1 MKRILKSGFALLLA
15 LLMVL
20 PVLASCSGS
29 KKPSGESVKTT
40 EADGQNTNSG
50 NNGDN
55 GDGEV
60 EEVEVLP
67 DVNYNGRDF
76 RILMRDND
84 YYYHDMEVEDEVVNA
99 SGASKVDQAVYY
111 RNRTVEKRLGVTI
124 KVDRQSGYGNS
135 LNAAGVRAALR
146 DGSYDLIADHGR
158 SLFTYVMEGS
168 FKNWYD
174 LKWVDLTKS
183 WWSQGMISDFSI
195 QDNLWCLTG
204 DLSYQGIGATVAMVM
219 NKKLQE
225 ELMLDDPYS
234 AVLNNTWTLE
244 MFSEM
249 VEAAKTDTDN
259 GDLSPENGDMTGYMT
274 SQWRGPMTSLYSA
287 GVRAVKLDEDGMLQI
302 TVNTPKTILLFDDY
316 FKLLDRNNCKLYLGN
331 MPGNFHKTFANGNV
345 LFMDTRLYDIG
356 KVIENGFLDYGILP
370 WPKYDE
376 EVDEY
381 YAWVDAVANVFGIP
395 TNKTDEDYEF
405 ISAVLEA
412 LAAEGQR
419 RVIPDFYEDTIQ
431 KRYAQDPESF
441 RALELIRAGRV
452 FDLATYM
459 ADDTDKL
466 SRVGYDLA
474 GSNTNYST
482 WWGKNGTS
490 LQKKIDDANT
500 KLKNLIAK
508 SN

>member
-1 MKRILKSGFALLLA
+1 MKRILKNGVALLLA

-20 PVLASCSGS
+20 PVLASCSD
-29 KKPSGESVKTT
+29 KKGPSTDTGKNT
-40 EADGQNTNSG
+40 EAGDPNSDPG
-50 NNGDN
+50 NNG
-55 GDGEV
+55 GDDTEKEV
-60 EEVEVLP
+60 VVLP
-67 DVNYNGRDF
+67 DIDYKGKDF

-84 YYYHDMEVEDEVVNA
+84 YYYHDMEVEEKILNTT
-99 SGASKVDQAVYY
+99 GANKVDEAVYY
-111 RNRTVEKRLGVTI
+111 RNRAVEKRLGVTI
-124 KVDRQSGYGNS
+124 NVEKQSGFGNS
-135 LNAAGVRAALR
+135 LDPSGVRAVLR

-219 NKKLQE
+219 NKRLQN
-225 ELMLDDPYS
+225 ELMLDDPYP
-234 AVLNNTWTLE
+234 AVLNNAWTFE

-249 VEAAKTDTDN
+249 VKAAKTDSDDTN
-259 GDLSPENGDMTGYMT
+259 LSPENGDMTGYMT
-274 SQWRGPMTSLYSA
+274 TQWRGPMTSLYSA
-287 GVRAVKLDEDGMLQI
+287 GIRAVKFNEDGALQI
-302 TVNTPKTILLFDDY
+302 TVNSPKTILLFDDY
-316 FKLLDRNNCKLYLGN
+316 FKLTDRNNCKLYLGN
-331 MPGNFHKTFANGNV
+331 MPGNFYKTFANGNV
-345 LFMDTRLYDIG
+345 LFIDTRLYDIG
-356 KVIENGFLDYGILP
+356 KVIENEFLDYGILP

-395 TNKTDEDYEF
+395 ANKTDEEYEF

-412 LAAEGQR
+412 LSAEGQS
-419 RVIPDFYEDTIQ
+419 RVIPAFYEDTLQ
-431 KRYAQDPESF
+431 KRYAQNSESF

-459 ADDTDKL
+459 ADDMGVL

-474 GSNTNYST
+474 GSKTNYST
-482 WWGKNGTS
+482 WWGKNGLS
-490 LQKKIDDANT
+490 LQKKVDDINV

-508 SN
+508 SSD